1 MTPVGLAPSQAA
13 PIQTRAWQLSREPPD
28 GVDRHHLR
36 VRYTPKAIPLV
47 TDDGK
52 LIEVLPVDL
61 SVWGMGFLAPVSLIQ
76 TTKIT
81 LRLNHTDASTSN
93 HRGIVLR
100 CQRHDH
106 GLFHLSVRFSDPC
119 NISLIATLDE
129 PEQMQVEAEMQEADA
144 IRARNQ
150 PSPSVFVF
158 HAEVNRRRMLQFRLK
173 DLRWEFIEMDSRG
186 QMHTLLKETP
196 EAIGMVVAFDPDA
209 ADASYAVRAARQS
222 GFTKWIIGLGKDDS
236 EQTRSLAER
245 AGCTRYLGGEWT
257 VVQVREA
264 LQALNAEESASS

>member
-1 MTPVGLAPSQAA
+1 MTPIGFNPADAA
-13 PIQTRAWQLSREPPD
+13 PIQSRAWQLTQEPPE
-28 GVDRHHLR
+28 GVHRRHLR
-36 VRYTPKAIPLV
+36 VRYTPKAIALA

-61 SVWGMGFLAPVSLIQ
+61 SVWGIGFLSPISLIQ

-93 HRGIVLR
+93 HRGMVAR
-100 CQRHDH
+100 CQRHDY
-106 GLFHLSVRFSDPC
+106 GLFHVSVRFSDPC
-119 NISLIATLDE
+119 NISEITNLDE
-129 PEQMQVEAEMQEADA
+129 SEQMQVEAEILEADA

-158 HAEVNRRRMLQFRLK
+158 HAEMNRRRMLQFRLK
-173 DLRWEFIEMDSRG
+173 DLRWEFIEMESRG
-186 QMHTLLKETP
+186 QMHHLLKETP

-222 GFTKWIIGLGKDDS
+222 GFTKWIIGLGKDES
-236 EQTRSLAER
+236 QQTQSLAQR

-257 VVQVREA
+257 VAQVREA
-264 LQALNAEESASS
+264 LQALNAEETSS